1 VRQAKRQLLC
11 ILFSFDQWL
20 ISEQERLWATIII
33 SPSADSIAA
42 LRLSNQSA
50 KIGLSQ
56 SFESPFEHFQNAVTN
71 SSANASLPSP

>member
-1 VRQAKRQLLC
+1 MGN
-11 ILFSFDQWL
+11 DNY
-20 ISEQERLWATIII
+20 

-56 SFESPFEHFQNAVTN
+56 SFESPFGHFQNAAN
-71 SSANASLPSP
+71 SSANASAES